1 MTNGYGFFRIIALK
15 EREAKMKRIFL
26 ITGLLTIF
34 SVITFAQIRDSLIQL
49 TESLG
54 DTISYNEMQQLNI
67 LNLKDFK
74 GFQQLVFYVRNDTT
88 LAAVISYEDEAGNLK
103 DSTLLYKAST
113 LGNLRAGLRLTE
125 MELAEKF
132 EKQSAVVITD
142 RNGINYRGVIESV
155 SNDELQFVH
164 RTTETYYNSI
174 PIWKSRT
181 FHRDEINTVFI
192 EGESNVSSG
201 MLYGSIIGFA
211 AGAIVGAVSTPSS
224 GYTLTNPAANALAG
238 GIVVGAIGLL
248 TGLVMG
254 LASSSSDT
262 IIQIDD
268 AYDLYE
274 LNKYV
279 MK

>member
-1 MTNGYGFFRIIALK
+1 
-15 EREAKMKRIFL
+15 MKRIFL

-67 LNLKDFK
+67 LNLNDFK

-113 LGNLRAGLRLTE
+113 LGNLRAVLRLTE
-125 MELAEKF
+125 IELAEKF
-132 EKQSAVVITD
+132 EKQSVVVITD
-142 RNGINYRGVIESV
+142 RNEITYNGVIESLM
-155 SNDELQFVH
+155 NDELIFVH
-164 RTTETYYNSI
+164 RTTESYNNSTF
-174 PIWKSRT
+174 IWKSRT
-181 FHRDEINTVFI
+181 FHKDEINSVFI

-211 AGAIVGAVSTPSS
+211 AGAIVGAVTTPSS
-224 GYTLTNPAANALAG
+224 GSTLSNPAANALAG

-248 TGLVMG
+248 TGLAIGM
-254 LASSSSDT
+254 ANSSSDI